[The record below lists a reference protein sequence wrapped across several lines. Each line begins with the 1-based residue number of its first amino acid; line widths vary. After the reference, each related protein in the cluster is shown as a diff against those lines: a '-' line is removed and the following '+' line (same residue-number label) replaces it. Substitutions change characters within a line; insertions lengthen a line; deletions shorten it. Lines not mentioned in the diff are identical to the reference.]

1 MKVRAYMTLM
11 ELFGWREKIVELD
24 KDKPKFKDLI
34 KKIPDI
40 SIAMKRYKG
49 ERWSLIIL
57 LNGRHLNFLGNEE
70 ALLKDGDIIT
80 LFPPLAGG

>member
-1 MKVRAYMTLM
+1 VKVKAYMTLR